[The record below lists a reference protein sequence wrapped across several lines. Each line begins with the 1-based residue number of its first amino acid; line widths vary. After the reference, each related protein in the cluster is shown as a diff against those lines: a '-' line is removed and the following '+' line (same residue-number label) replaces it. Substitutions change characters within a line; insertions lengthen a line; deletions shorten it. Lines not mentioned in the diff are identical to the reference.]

1 MLLNFSM
8 VESSKKYCQNCGSAL
23 HGEYCSSCGQRDRD
37 LNIPVKELVSEV
49 IETIPSFDKRMI
61 RTVTLLLFKPGV
73 LTLEYLSGKRK
84 QHISPFKLY
93 FGISFLFF
101 FLIALDDSD
110 TKYVAGQ
117 HSGQAGSSEIEGSQD
132 TIYAFVDGKK
142 SNLRFT
148 LVDSAKSEKLLG
160 RDMTVALGKLK
171 ENPQLF
177 FDKLKEYRP
186 KIIFFLL
193 PVFAVLLKILYVRS
207 NILYVKHFIFAFY
220 FHAFVFLILLWMD
233 LIDFTGIEFLS
244 TSSVLLIVFIPVNLY
259 FGMMKVYR
267 QSWIKTFVKF
277 LLLTA
282 AYGISFLVVFV
293 VAILSFVYLLY
304 F

>member
-1 MLLNFSM
+1 M
-8 VESSKKYCQNCGSAL
+8 EL

-37 LNIPVKELVSEV
+37 LNVPVKELASEV
-49 IETIPSFDKRMI
+49 IETIPSFDKRMM
-61 RTVTLLLFKPGV
+61 RTVALLLFKPGV

-84 QHISPFKLY
+84 QYASPFRLY

-117 HSGQAGSSEIEGSQD
+117 NSGRTGPSEVTSSPD

-148 LVDSAKSEKLLG
+148 IVDSVRSEKMFG
-160 RDMTVALGKLK
+160 RDVAVGFRKLK
-171 ENPQLF
+171 DNPQLF

-186 KIIFFLL
+186 KIIFLLL
-193 PVFAVLLKILYVRS
+193 PVFALLLKVLYIRSRILYIRHLV
-207 NILYVKHFIFAFY
+207 FAFY
-220 FHAFVFLILLWMD
+220 FHTFVFLVLLWMD
-233 LIDFTGIEFLS
+233 LLGFTGVEFLS
-244 TSSVLLIVFIPVNLY
+244 SSSVLFLFFIPVNLY

-267 QSWIKTFVKF
+267 QSWIKTLVKC
-277 LLLTA
+277 LLLAA
-282 AYGISFLVVFV
+282 AYGASFLFAFII
-293 VAILSFVYLLY
+293 AILSFVFLLY